1 MLLVYKNRPVNLDIA
16 TFRLPITAYVSI
28 LHRVSGVANVF
39 ISLALIWLL
48 SQSLASK
55 DSYEYVIEL
64 TNLTFVKVLLFLIS
78 ANLIYHSCA
87 GMRHLIMDMGV
98 GEDSFK
104 SGKISAF
111 VMIAVAMILLTLTF
125 FWLFL

>member
-1 MLLVYKNRPVNLDIA
+1 MVNKNRPVNLDIA

-48 SQSLASK
+48 SQSLASE
-55 DSYEYVIEL
+55 DSYEYIIDL
-64 TNLTFVKVLLFLIS
+64 TNLTSVKVVLFLIL

>member
-1 MLLVYKNRPVNLDIA
+1 MVNKNRPVNLDIA

-48 SQSLASK
+48 SQSLASE

-64 TNLTFVKVLLFLIS
+64 TNLTFVKVLLFLIL

-87 GMRHLIMDMGV
+87 GIRHLIMDMGV
-98 GEDSFK
+98 GEDSFN

-111 VMIAVAMILLTLTF
+111 VMIAVAMILLTLSF

>member
-1 MLLVYKNRPVNLDIA
+1 MVNKNRPVNLDIA

-48 SQSLASK
+48 SQSLASV

-64 TNLTFVKVLLFLIS
+64 TNLTFVKVLLFLIL

-87 GMRHLIMDMGV
+87 GIRHLIMDMGV

-111 VMIAVAMILLTLTF
+111 VMIAVAMILLTLSF

>member
-1 MLLVYKNRPVNLDIA
+1 MVNKNRPVNLDIA

-48 SQSLASK
+48 SQSLASE

-64 TNLTFVKVLLFLIS
+64 TNLFFVKVVLFLIL

-87 GMRHLIMDMGV
+87 GIRHLIMDMGV

>member
-1 MLLVYKNRPVNLDIA
+1 MVNKNRPVNLDIA

-48 SQSLASK
+48 SQSLASEA
-55 DSYEYVIEL
+55 SYEYVIEL
-64 TNLTFVKVLLFLIS
+64 TNLTSVKIVLFLIL

-87 GMRHLIMDMGV
+87 GIRHLIMDMGI

-111 VMIAVAMILLTLTF
+111 VMIAIAMILLALTF

>member
-1 MLLVYKNRPVNLDIA
+1 MVNKNRPVNLDIA

-39 ISLALIWLL
+39 ISLALIWIL
-48 SQSLASK
+48 SQSLASE
-55 DSYEYVIEL
+55 DSYEYVIDL
-64 TNLTFVKVLLFLIS
+64 TNLMSVKVVLFLIL

-87 GMRHLIMDMGV
+87 GVRHLIMDMGV

>member
-1 MLLVYKNRPVNLDIA
+1 MVNKNRPVNLDIA

-28 LHRVSGVANVF
+28 LHRISGVANVF

-48 SQSLASK
+48 SQSLASE

-64 TNLTFVKVLLFLIS
+64 TNLMSVKIALFLIL

-87 GMRHLIMDMGV
+87 GIRHLIMDMGV

>member
-1 MLLVYKNRPVNLDIA
+1 MVNKNRPVNLDIA

-48 SQSLASK
+48 SQSLASE

-64 TNLTFVKVLLFLIS
+64 TNLTSVKVLLFLIL

-87 GMRHLIMDMGV
+87 GIRHLIMDMGV

-111 VMIAVAMILLTLTF
+111 VMIAVAMILLTLSF

>member
-1 MLLVYKNRPVNLDIA
+1 MVNKNRPVNLDIA

-28 LHRVSGVANVF
+28 LHRISGVANVF

-48 SQSLASK
+48 SQSLASE

-64 TNLTFVKVLLFLIS
+64 TNLMSVKIALFLIF

-87 GMRHLIMDMGV
+87 GVRHLIMDMGI

>member
-1 MLLVYKNRPVNLDIA
+1 MVNKNRPVNLDIA

-48 SQSLASK
+48 SQSLASE

-64 TNLTFVKVLLFLIS
+64 TNLTFVKVLLFLIL

-111 VMIAVAMILLTLTF
+111 DMIAVAMILLTLTF

>member
-1 MLLVYKNRPVNLDIA
+1 MVNKNRPVNLDIA

-48 SQSLASK
+48 SQSLASE
-55 DSYEYVIEL
+55 DSYEYVIDL
-64 TNLTFVKVLLFLIS
+64 TNLLFVKGVLFLIL

>member
-1 MLLVYKNRPVNLDIA
+1 MVNKNRPVNLDIA

-48 SQSLASK
+48 SQSLASEN
-55 DSYEYVIEL
+55 SYEYVIEL
-64 TNLTFVKVLLFLIS
+64 TNLTFVKVLLFLIL

-87 GMRHLIMDMGV
+87 GIRHLIMDMGV

-125 FWLFL
+125 LWLFL

>member
-1 MLLVYKNRPVNLDIA
+1 MVNKNRPVNLDIA

-48 SQSLASK
+48 SQSFKSE

-64 TNLTFVKVLLFLIS
+64 TNLTFVKVVLFLIL

-87 GMRHLIMDMGV
+87 GIRHLIMDMGV

-111 VMIAVAMILLTLTF
+111 VKIAVAMILLTLTF

>member
-1 MLLVYKNRPVNLDIA
+1 MVNKNRPVNLDIA

-28 LHRVSGVANVF
+28 LHRISGVANVF

-48 SQSLASK
+48 SQSLASE

-64 TNLTFVKVLLFLIS
+64 TNLMSVKIALFLIF

-87 GMRHLIMDMGV
+87 GIRHLIMDMGV

>member
-1 MLLVYKNRPVNLDIA
+1 M
-16 TFRLPITAYVSI
+16 
-28 LHRVSGVANVF
+28 
-39 ISLALIWLL
+39 L
-48 SQSLASK
+48 SQSLASEA
-55 DSYEYVIEL
+55 SYEYVIEL
-64 TNLTFVKVLLFLIS
+64 TNLTSVKIVLFLIL

-87 GMRHLIMDMGV
+87 GIRHLIMDMGI

-111 VMIAVAMILLTLTF
+111 VMIAIATILLALAF

>member
-1 MLLVYKNRPVNLDIA
+1 MVNKNRPVNLDIA

-28 LHRVSGVANVF
+28 LHRVSGVVNVF
-39 ISLALIWLL
+39 ISLVLIWLL
-48 SQSLASK
+48 SQSLASE

-64 TNLTFVKVLLFLIS
+64 INLTSVKVVLFLIL
-78 ANLIYHSCA
+78 ANLIYHSSA
-87 GMRHLIMDMGV
+87 GIRHLIMDMGV

-125 FWLFL
+125 LWLFL

>member
-1 MLLVYKNRPVNLDIA
+1 LVNKNRPVNLDIA

-48 SQSLASK
+48 SQSLASE
-55 DSYEYVIEL
+55 DSYEYVIDL
-64 TNLTFVKVLLFLIS
+64 TNLLFVKVVLFLIL

-87 GMRHLIMDMGV
+87 GMRHLIMDMGL

>member
-1 MLLVYKNRPVNLDIA
+1 MVNKNRPVNLDIA

-48 SQSLASK
+48 SQSLASE

-64 TNLTFVKVLLFLIS
+64 TNLTSVKVVLFLIL

>member
-1 MLLVYKNRPVNLDIA
+1 MVNKNRPVNLDIA
-16 TFRLPITAYVSI
+16 TFRLPITADVSI

-48 SQSLASK
+48 SQSLASE

-64 TNLTFVKVLLFLIS
+64 TNLTFVKVLLFLIL

-87 GMRHLIMDMGV
+87 GIRHLIMDMGV

-111 VMIAVAMILLTLTF
+111 VMIAVAMILLTLSF

>member
-1 MLLVYKNRPVNLDIA
+1 MVNKNRPVNLDIA

-39 ISLALIWLL
+39 ISLGLIWLL
-48 SQSLASK
+48 SQSLASE
-55 DSYEYVIEL
+55 DSYQYVIEL
-64 TNLTFVKVLLFLIS
+64 TNLTFVKVVLFLIL

-87 GMRHLIMDMGV
+87 GIRHLIMDMGV

>member
-1 MLLVYKNRPVNLDIA
+1 MVNKNRPVNLDIA

-48 SQSLASK
+48 SQSLASE
-55 DSYEYVIEL
+55 DSYEYVIDL
-64 TNLTFVKVLLFLIS
+64 TNLLFVKVVLFLIL

-125 FWLFL
+125 LWVFL

>member
-1 MLLVYKNRPVNLDIA
+1 MVNKNRPVNLDIA

-48 SQSLASK
+48 SQSLASE
-55 DSYEYVIEL
+55 DSYDYVIEL
-64 TNLTFVKVLLFLIS
+64 TNLFFVKVVLFLIL

-87 GMRHLIMDMGV
+87 GIRHLIMDMGV

-125 FWLFL
+125 VWLFL

>member
-1 MLLVYKNRPVNLDIA
+1 MVNKNRPVNLDIA

-48 SQSLASK
+48 SQSLASE

-64 TNLTFVKVLLFLIS
+64 TNLTFVKVVLFLIL

-125 FWLFL
+125 LWVFL

>member
-1 MLLVYKNRPVNLDIA
+1 MVNKNRPVNLDIA

-39 ISLALIWLL
+39 ISLALIWLI
-48 SQSLASK
+48 SQSLASE

-64 TNLTFVKVLLFLIS
+64 TNLTFVKVVLFLIL

-111 VMIAVAMILLTLTF
+111 FMIAVAMILLTLTF

>member
-1 MLLVYKNRPVNLDIA
+1 MVNKNRPVNLDIA

-28 LHRVSGVANVF
+28 LHRVSGIANVF
-39 ISLALIWLL
+39 ISLVLIWLL
-48 SQSLASK
+48 SQSLASE
-55 DSYEYVIEL
+55 DSYKYVIEL
-64 TNLTFVKVLLFLIS
+64 TNLTSIKVVLFLIL

-87 GMRHLIMDMGV
+87 GIRHLIMDMGV

>member
-1 MLLVYKNRPVNLDIA
+1 MVNKNPPQNLDNP

-48 SQSLASK
+48 SQSLASE

-64 TNLTFVKVLLFLIS
+64 TNLTFVKVLLFLIL

-87 GMRHLIMDMGV
+87 GIRHLIMDMGV

-111 VMIAVAMILLTLTF
+111 VMIAVAMILLTLSF

>member
-1 MLLVYKNRPVNLDIA
+1 MVNKNRPVNLDIA

-48 SQSLASK
+48 SQSLASE
-55 DSYEYVIEL
+55 DSYQYVIEL
-64 TNLTFVKVLLFLIS
+64 TNLTFVKVVLFLIL

-87 GMRHLIMDMGV
+87 GIRHLIMDMGV

-104 SGKISAF
+104 SGKISALI
-111 VMIAVAMILLTLTF
+111 MIAVEMIILTLTF

>member
-1 MLLVYKNRPVNLDIA
+1 MVNKNRPVNLDIA

-48 SQSLASK
+48 SQSLASE

-64 TNLTFVKVLLFLIS
+64 TNLLSVKVVLFLIL

-87 GMRHLIMDMGV
+87 GIIHLIMDMGV

>member
-1 MLLVYKNRPVNLDIA
+1 MVNKNRPVNLDIA
-16 TFRLPITAYVSI
+16 TLRLPIPAYVSI

-48 SQSLASK
+48 SQSLASE
-55 DSYEYVIEL
+55 DSYEYLIEL
-64 TNLTFVKVLLFLIS
+64 TNLMSVKIVLFLIF

-87 GMRHLIMDMGV
+87 GVRHLIMDMGI

-111 VMIAVAMILLTLTF
+111 IMIAVAMIILTLTF
-125 FWLFL
+125 FWLLL

>member
-1 MLLVYKNRPVNLDIA
+1 MVNKNRPVNLDIA

-48 SQSLASK
+48 SQSLASE

-64 TNLTFVKVLLFLIS
+64 TNLTFVKVLLFLIL

-104 SGKISAF
+104 SGKTSAF
-111 VMIAVAMILLTLTF
+111 VMIAVAMILLTLSF

>member
-1 MLLVYKNRPVNLDIA
+1 MVNKNRPVNLDIA

-39 ISLALIWLL
+39 ISLTLIWIL
-48 SQSLASK
+48 SQSLASE
-55 DSYEYVIEL
+55 DSYEYIIDL
-64 TNLTFVKVLLFLIS
+64 TNLTSVKAVLFLIL

-87 GMRHLIMDMGV
+87 GVRHLIMDMGV

-104 SGKISAF
+104 SGKNSAF

>member
-1 MLLVYKNRPVNLDIA
+1 MVNKNRPVNLDIA

-48 SQSLASK
+48 SQSLASE

-64 TNLTFVKVLLFLIS
+64 TNLTFVKVLLFLTL

-87 GMRHLIMDMGV
+87 GIRHLIMDMGV

-111 VMIAVAMILLTLTF
+111 VMIAVAMILLTLSF

>member
-1 MLLVYKNRPVNLDIA
+1 MVNKNRPVNLDIA

-48 SQSLASK
+48 SQSLASE

-64 TNLTFVKVLLFLIS
+64 TNLMSVKIALFLIF

-87 GMRHLIMDMGV
+87 GIRHLIMDMGV

>member
-1 MLLVYKNRPVNLDIA
+1 MVNKNRPVNLDIA

-48 SQSLASK
+48 SQSLASE

-64 TNLTFVKVLLFLIS
+64 TNLTSVKVVLFLIL

-87 GMRHLIMDMGV
+87 GIRHLIMDMGV

-104 SGKISAF
+104 SGKISALI
-111 VMIAVAMILLTLTF
+111 MIAVAMILLILTF

>member
-1 MLLVYKNRPVNLDIA
+1 MVNKNRPVNLDIA

-48 SQSLASK
+48 SQSLASE
-55 DSYEYVIEL
+55 DSYEYVIDL
-64 TNLTFVKVLLFLIS
+64 TNLLFVKVVLFLIL

-87 GMRHLIMDMGV
+87 GMRHLIMDMGI
-98 GEDSFK
+98 GEDFK
-104 SGKISAF
+104 SGALGARILF
-111 VMIAVAMILLTLTF
+111 VAAAIAAVAWGIVL
-125 FWLFL
+125 W

>member
-1 MLLVYKNRPVNLDIA
+1 MVNKNRPVNLDIA

-48 SQSLASK
+48 SQSLASE

-64 TNLTFVKVLLFLIS
+64 TNLLFVKVVLFLIL

-104 SGKISAF
+104 SGKFSAF

-125 FWLFL
+125 LWLFL